1 MQILQNWFEE
11 SNILSEKQKIPQTFT
26 SIAHSRFWFE
36 NGNDEASRFSI
47 AQLDSLRDTS
57 MARVIC
63 DNTDIEEVQPLAFR
77 VEDNRLLFFHVFV
90 SFFVFLIHLLN

>member
-1 MQILQNWFEE
+1 MSRKHE
-11 SNILSEKQKIPQTFT
+11 NIP
-26 SIAHSRFWFE
+26 RFWFE
-36 NGNDEASRFSI
+36 NGNDEASRFRI

-77 VEDNRLLFFHVFV
+77 VEDNRLLF
-90 SFFVFLIHLLN
+90 SRIFFPFLYF

>member
-1 MQILQNWFEE
+1 
-11 SNILSEKQKIPQTFT
+11 
-26 SIAHSRFWFE
+26 
-36 NGNDEASRFSI
+36 
-47 AQLDSLRDTS
+47 